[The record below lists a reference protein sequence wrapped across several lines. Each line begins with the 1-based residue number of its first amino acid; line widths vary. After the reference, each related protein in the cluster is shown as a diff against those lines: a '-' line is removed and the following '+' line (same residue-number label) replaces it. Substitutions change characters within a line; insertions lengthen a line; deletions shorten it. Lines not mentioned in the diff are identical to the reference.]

1 MATASK
7 FFVGAESNS
16 EIFRPSGKKKIVF
29 EKKGKHFGNER
40 IRLLSDFLQL
50 FPVDLIIVA
59 VRFFD
64 SSIFLSSGLDYS
76 DLDVRTAFTR
86 GYGRNHSKISRV
98 KNYKMNK
105 YRLGFLEL
113 V

>member
-1 MATASK
+1 MATASQFFGGLNRTRKSFDHLEKKVK
-7 FFVGAESNS
+7 FFL
-16 EIFRPSGKKKIVF
+16 RKKA
-29 EKKGKHFGNER
+29 KHFGNER

-64 SSIFLSSGLDYS
+64 SSIFLSSVLDYS

-98 KNYKMNK
+98 KKLQN
-105 YRLGFLEL
+105 E
-113 V
+113 